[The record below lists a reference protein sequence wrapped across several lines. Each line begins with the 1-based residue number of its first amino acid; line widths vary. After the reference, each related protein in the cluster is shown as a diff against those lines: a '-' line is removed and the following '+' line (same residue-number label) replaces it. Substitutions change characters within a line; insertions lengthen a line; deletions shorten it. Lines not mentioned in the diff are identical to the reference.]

1 MLVNF
6 SFYIQKF
13 HDFDAEYRILLTT
26 FGTSTYSR
34 NIIKEGFLY
43 SNDKI
48 INKDQV
54 VLDLPVNET
63 IINETFEI
71 SIAAVKTARSDIPK
85 GIKINIPLIE
95 VDKIPVLKYFKK
107 HIINNGLVYDSPNG
121 ITIPE
126 FAVVS
131 QSITAALVKVNDQIL
146 IQNFSPELNLKNHW
160 EGRNGPIILN
170 NDIDG
175 IS

>member
-54 VLDLPVNET
+54 VLDLPVNEN
-63 IINETFEI
+63 IIKETFEI

-95 VDKIPVLKYFKK
+95 VNKIPVLKYFKK
-107 HIINNGLVYDSPNG
+107 HIINHGLVYDTAKGLTFPDSANVG
-121 ITIPE
+121 LMI
-126 FAVVS
+126 S
-131 QSITAALVKVNDQIL
+131 AALIKKNNEVH
-146 IQNFSPELNLKNHW
+146 IQNFSPELNLKDYW
-160 EGRNGPIILN
+160 EGRNGPIIIN

-175 IS
+175 N